1 MRERDSAVAIA
12 WGGAVVFAAS
22 QLWFLY
28 CYFIRFD
35 RLPPS
40 GLTAAAATAIDLLLF
55 TLFAV
60 HHSILA
66 RPGPKQVVARLVSPE
81 LERSL
86 YTWIASAL
94 FLIVC
99 TAWRTVPGTLYALDP
114 PWRYAGYAVQ
124 VLGIILTLR
133 ASRALDVLEL
143 AGVRQAQPAKEASTT
158 GLKTTGLY
166 GFVRHPLYFSWTLIV
181 FGAPDMT
188 ATRFVF
194 AAASTFYLALA
205 IPWEERGLVATFG
218 EDYER
223 YRKTVRWRM
232 MPGLY

>member
-1 MRERDSAVAIA
+1 MRERGSAVAIA
-12 WGGAVVFAAS
+12 WGGAVVFAVS

-40 GLTAAAATAIDLLLF
+40 GLSAAQATAIDLLLF
-55 TLFAV
+55 TVFAL

-66 RPGPKQVVARLVSPE
+66 RPGPKQFMERLVSLE

-94 FLIVC
+94 FIIVC
-99 TAWRTVPGTLYALDP
+99 SAWVPVSGTLYQLDS
-114 PWRYAGYAVQ
+114 PWRFAGYAVQ

-143 AGVRQAQPAKEASTT
+143 AGVRQTQPAKESANT
-158 GLKTTGLY
+158 GLNTTGLY

-194 AAASTFYLALA
+194 AVASTFYLALA
-205 IPWEERGLVATFG
+205 IPWEERGLITTFG
-218 EDYER
+218 DEYES
-223 YRKTVRWRM
+223 YRKKVRWRM
-232 MPGLY
+232 FPGVY